1 MWTITKGVPTMSLP
15 LVFILGVAA
24 IKEILEDMEKHKAD
38 NIQNGREVDVFDTS
52 TKQWIRTKWSK
63 LRCGQLVRIK
73 NREFIPA
80 DIVLV
85 GSSDQVNNGVFIN
98 TKSLDG
104 ETDLKIREVPDA
116 LIKTYEDD
124 ATYAASI
131 AGEITCEL
139 PTKILTKFEGAY
151 SATPGAAKTPIT
163 LSNVILR
170 GCQVKQTKFAIGVR
184 FYWFHFCCFFVSSWS
199 FVHCFFFLT
208 CCLSSDS
215 CLVFSFQIRFTGYSV
230 HGTRN
235 SYSNEFW
242 YCKKKSLYFGKMGRW
257 ST

>member
-52 TKQWIRTKWSK
+52 TKQWIRTKWST

-98 TKSLDG
+98 TKSLDL
-104 ETDLKIREVPDA
+104 E
-116 LIKTYEDD
+116 
-124 ATYAASI
+124 SH
-131 AGEITCEL
+131 
-139 PTKILTKFEGAY
+139 PT
-151 SATPGAAKTPIT
+151 
-163 LSNVILR
+163 
-170 GCQVKQTKFAIGVR
+170 
-184 FYWFHFCCFFVSSWS
+184 
-199 FVHCFFFLT
+199 
-208 CCLSSDS
+208 
-215 CLVFSFQIRFTGYSV
+215 
-230 HGTRN
+230 
-235 SYSNEFW
+235 
-242 YCKKKSLYFGKMGRW
+242 
-257 ST
+257 